1 MDDQRRAEIPYELG
15 LWEVKRR
22 LERLHD
28 ALARQQLQDIVLD
41 DYENRR
47 EGDLEQGK
55 GFLNSD
61 EVKEFYS
68 SPSLEV
74 TFANAD
80 RRNRFFNTTDKDFVR
95 TKTIIGRRLEYCHPP
110 RLENYVRMHVR
121 DQESELESK
130 TFWTGM

>member
-1 MDDQRRAEIPYELG
+1 M
-15 LWEVKRR
+15 
-22 LERLHD
+22 
-28 ALARQQLQDIVLD
+28 
-41 DYENRR
+41 
-47 EGDLEQGK
+47 
-55 GFLNSD
+55 NSD
-61 EVKEFYS
+61 EVKKFYP

-80 RRNRFFNTTDKDFVR
+80 RRNRLFNTTDKDFVR